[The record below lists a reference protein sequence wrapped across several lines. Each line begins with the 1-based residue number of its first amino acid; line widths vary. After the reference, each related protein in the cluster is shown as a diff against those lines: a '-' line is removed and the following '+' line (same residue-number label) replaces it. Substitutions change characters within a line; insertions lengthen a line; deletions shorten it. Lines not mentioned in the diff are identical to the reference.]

1 MGENS
6 LPPCKPALSFLH
18 EESLSKVSADNGL
31 HHTWAII
38 RHFSGTCSFSSGWD
52 HAWCQYQQL
61 KSTGLSFSSGHPS
74 SPKKIELFSRKRQSP
89 PENKS
94 MLCLEWKPSHGY
106 PVPTVFPAAK
116 PDGFLLCPHSHF
128 LPITRKLFSEK
139 MDKNR
144 GLELGNLKTNRKIRL
159 WSKEESKTLARA
171 EWRRMDFYFFLFL
184 L

>member
-1 MGENS
+1 MDMFVQFRLRS
-6 LPPCKPALSFLH
+6 CLVTVPAA
-18 EESLSKVSADNGL
+18 EEYR
-31 HHTWAII
+31 TFIFFW
-38 RHFSGTCSFSSGWD
+38 
-52 HAWCQYQQL
+52 
-61 KSTGLSFSSGHPS
+61 PS
-74 SPKKIELFSRKRQSP
+74 IKPKKIELFSQKRQSP

-116 PDGFLLCPHSHF
+116 PDGFLLCTHSHF

-159 WSKEESKTLARA
+159 
-171 EWRRMDFYFFLFL
+171 
-184 L
+184 